1 MRIFSDEDAVLRL
14 TSALMM
20 ELNLEWMDRT
30 HRGMSVATQA
40 DREVAASASKGIA
53 HPSLRRAFSTF

>member
-1 MRIFSDEDAVLRL
+1 MRILPDEDAGLRL

-20 ELNLEWMDRT
+20 ELNVERMDRT

-40 DREVAASASKGIA
+40 DREVAAAAGEGMETPKSS
-53 HPSLRRAFSTF
+53 PCV